1 MRAKKDNKVYRIDPD
16 SKKRYMDEGYD
27 IYDDNG
33 NLIQHSP
40 LKKISLSEHKRVVAE
55 IKVAYDALSAKVK
68 EMEAAAADKD
78 DQDTL
83 NILKAFAHEHG
94 VELGKAST
102 VAGIVKKIKEHQP
115 KGGA

>member
-94 VELGKAST
+94 VEPGKAST